1 MLRRPAEEAEGH
13 LLSATPPL
21 LYRAV
26 KLHIRAGRWARAL
39 ELAQQRRAHVDTVLA
54 YRARYLAETLGGAA
68 EPLPAFRDAAATLP
82 SAASGA
88 DWPHIKA
95 RKDAEKEAEKKRPGA
110 GPLPLVAALLLRR
123 GGAGGESKGDA

>member
-21 LYRAV
+21 VYRAV
-26 KLHIRAGRWARAL
+26 KLHIRAGRWSRAL
-39 ELAQQRRAHVDTVLA
+39 ALAQQRRAHVDTVLA
-54 YRARYLAETLGGAA
+54 YRARYLADALGGAP

-82 SAASGA
+82 SAASGS

-95 RKDAEKEAEKKRPGA
+95 RKDAEKEEEKKRPGA
-110 GPLPLVAALLLRR
+110 RALPCVAALQLPRR
-123 GGAGGESKGDA
+123 GAAEGKGGE

>member
-21 LYRAV
+21 VYRAV

-54 YRARYLAETLGGAA
+54 YRARYLAEALGGAP
-68 EPLPAFRDAAATLP
+68 EPLLAFRDAAATLP

-88 DWPHIKA
+88 DWSHIKA
-95 RKDAEKEAEKKRPGA
+95 RKDAEKAAEKQRPGA
-110 GPLPLVAALLLRR
+110 RALPLVAALQVRL
-123 GGAGGESKGDA
+123 GAAEGKGGE

>member
-1 MLRRPAEEAEGH
+1 V
-13 LLSATPPL
+13 
-21 LYRAV
+21 YRAV

-54 YRARYLAETLGGAA
+54 YRARYLADTLDGAA
-68 EPLPAFRDAAATLP
+68 ETLPAFRDAAATLP

-95 RKDAEKEAEKKRPGA
+95 RKDAEKEAERKRPGA
-110 GPLPLVAALLLRR
+110 KALPFVAALQLGS
-123 GGAGGESKGDA
+123 GGAEGKGGE